1 MVSERYL
8 ARLARAADEAQEAG
22 LAAILVTPS
31 PDLVY
36 LTGYDPPPL
45 ERLTLLAL
53 VPGRDPVLLA
63 PELERAR
70 ALHSPVGDRLEVET
84 WSDGQDPYA
93 AAARLLPA
101 GDAYAATD
109 RMWAAHLMGLQGAL
123 PDAAFVPA
131 SPVLS
136 RLRAAKDDHEL
147 ELLSRA
153 ARGADESFRRIVQLR
168 LEGQREEEVARCLS
182 ELLVEHGHDRA
193 ELTIVASGPNGASPH
208 HKPGGRTLRPGDPV
222 VMDFGGALA
231 GYFSDT
237 TRTVCLGEPPPG
249 FLEVYELV
257 REAQEEAF
265 RAVAP
270 GVPAREVD
278 RAARDVIERG
288 GYGDRFIHRTGHGIG
303 LEVHEPPYI
312 VEGNEDPLL
321 PGMCF
326 SIEPGIYLEGQF
338 GVRIEDIVTV
348 TAEGGA
354 RLNRT
359 SRALCRL

>member
-1 MVSERYL
+1 
-8 ARLARAADEAQEAG
+8 
-22 LAAILVTPS
+22 
-31 PDLVY
+31 
-36 LTGYDPPPL
+36 
-45 ERLTLLAL
+45 
-53 VPGRDPVLLA
+53 
-63 PELERAR
+63 
-70 ALHSPVGDRLEVET
+70 
-84 WSDGQDPYA
+84 
-93 AAARLLPA
+93 
-101 GDAYAATD
+101 
-109 RMWAAHLMGLQGAL
+109 MWAAHLMGLQGAM

-136 RLRAAKDDHEL
+136 RLRAVKDDHEL

-153 ARGADESFRRIVQLR
+153 ARGADDSFRRIVQLR
-168 LEGQREEEVARCLS
+168 LEGPREEEVARCLS

-193 ELTIVASGPNGASPH
+193 ELTIVASGPNGASSH
-208 HKPGGRTLRPGDPV
+208 HEPGGRTIRPGDPV

-231 GYFSDT
+231 GFFSDT

-270 GVPAREVD
+270 GVPV
-278 RAARDVIERG
+278 
-288 GYGDRFIHRTGHGIG
+288 
-303 LEVHEPPYI
+303 
-312 VEGNEDPLL
+312 L
-321 PGMCF
+321 PGMCS

-338 GVRIEDIVTV
+338 GVRIEDVVTV

-359 SRALCRL
+359 SRELRRL